1 MWRWFELLSFKS
13 EKEISLFKKETQSG
27 KNPRDIKFLLAEEIV
42 DRFHAVGDGK
52 KCREA
57 FLLRFQKG
65 SLPTD
70 IKELVINI
78 EQDTI
83 PLTNLLKNT
92 KMTSSTSEAMRL
104 IKQGGVKI
112 NSEKV
117 LDEKFEVKK
126 GSEAIYQVG
135 KRKFLKI
142 NIKK

>member
-1 MWRWFELLSFKS
+1 
-13 EKEISLFKKETQSG
+13 
-27 KNPRDIKFLLAEEIV
+27 
-42 DRFHAVGDGK
+42 
-52 KCREA
+52 
-57 FLLRFQKG
+57 
-65 SLPTD
+65 
-70 IKELVINI
+70 
-78 EQDTI
+78 
-83 PLTNLLKNT
+83 
-92 KMTSSTSEAMRL
+92 MTSSTSEAMRL

>member
-1 MWRWFELLSFKS
+1 
-13 EKEISLFKKETQSG
+13 
-27 KNPRDIKFLLAEEIV
+27 
-42 DRFHAVGDGK
+42 VGDGK